1 MLTKH
6 AILRMKQRSIS
17 QDIIDLLLSYGDI
30 EYHKGKQI
38 YSLCQLSLKLLS
50 SEVNELTTVLSKLN
64 RVFVVAKGSIIITV
78 GYKTKRLKTNRK

>member
-6 AILRMKQRSIS
+6 AILRMKQRSIN
-17 QDIIDLLLSYGDI
+17 QDIIDLLLNYGDI

-50 SEVNELTTVLSKLN
+50 SEIKELTTVLSKLN

-78 GYKTKRLKTNRK
+78 GYRKNRFKKNR